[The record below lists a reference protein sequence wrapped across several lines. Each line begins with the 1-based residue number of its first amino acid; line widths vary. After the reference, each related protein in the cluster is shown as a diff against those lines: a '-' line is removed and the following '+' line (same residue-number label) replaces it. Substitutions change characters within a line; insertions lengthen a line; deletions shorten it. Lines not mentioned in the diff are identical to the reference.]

1 MPKLVGVR
9 ERRHQPYWDTL
20 LRADTNAAPDPLVS
34 NETQLFNGRNLGLE
48 YWTNMNIAGS
58 FASDNTYVVLAMR
71 VWLWFFDQGEVQR
84 TSNAMN
90 MMQLAAHQ
98 MYLTLIVGDKPQFAA
113 QAWYFPSGG
122 GIWGSATETAM
133 VNGEPTQQAI
143 LKLAKPI
150 AIPARQHFSVK
161 VNFYDTGS
169 TSFRTQYL
177 NDSTDIGLREIKV
190 VIDGIHT
197 RDVL

>member
-9 ERRHQPYWDTL
+9 ERRHQPYWDSL
-20 LRADTNAAPDPLVS
+20 IRADTNTAPDPTVS

-48 YWTNMNIAGS
+48 YWTNMNIAGA
-58 FASDNTYVVLAMR
+58 FASDNTYVVLALR
-71 VWLWFFDQGEVQR
+71 VWLWFKG
-84 TSNAMN
+84 TNALAMY
-90 MMQLAAHQ
+90 QLCVHQ
-98 MYLTLIVGDKPQFAA
+98 MYLQFIVGDKPQFAA

-122 GIWGSATETAM
+122 GIWGHDSTTPAM
-133 VNGEPTQQAI
+133 VNGLPSQQAI

-161 VNFYDTGS
+161 VNLYDTGS
-169 TSFRTQYL
+169 TSVRTNYL
-177 NDSTDIGLREIKV
+177 NSSTSVGLREIKV
-190 VIDGIHT
+190 LIDGIHT

>member
-20 LRADTNAAPDPLVS
+20 LRADTNTAPDPLVS

-48 YWTNMNIAGS
+48 FWTNMNIAGS
-58 FASDNTYVVLAMR
+58 FASDNTYVVLALR
-71 VWLWFFDQGEVQR
+71 VWLWFNG
-84 TSNAMN
+84 TNALTMY
-90 MMQLAAHQ
+90 QLMVHQ
-98 MYLTLIVGDKPQFAA
+98 MYLQFIVGDKPQFAA

-122 GIWGSATETAM
+122 GIWGHDSSTPAM
-133 VNGEPTQQAI
+133 VNGLPSQQAI

-150 AIPARQHFSVK
+150 AIPARQHFSLK
-161 VNFYDTGS
+161 VNLYDTGNTSVRTNYLNSS
-169 TSFRTQYL
+169 TSV
-177 NDSTDIGLREIKV
+177 GLREVKV
-190 VIDGIHT
+190 LVDGIHT

>member
-20 LRADTNAAPDPLVS
+20 IRADSDAAPDPTVS

-48 YWTNMNIAGS
+48 YWTNMNIAGA
-58 FASDNTYVVLAMR
+58 FASDNTYVVLALR
-71 VWLWFFDQGEVQR
+71 VWLWFKG
-84 TSNAMN
+84 TNALTMY
-90 MMQLAAHQ
+90 QLCVHQ
-98 MYLTLIVGDKPQFAA
+98 MYLQFIVGDKPQFAA

-122 GIWGSATETAM
+122 GIWGHDSSTPAM
-133 VNGEPTQQAI
+133 VNGLPSQQAI

-161 VNFYDTGS
+161 VNLYDTGS
-169 TSFRTQYL
+169 TSVRTNYL
-177 NDSTDIGLREIKV
+177 NSSTSVGLREIKV
-190 VIDGIHT
+190 LIDGIHT

>member
-9 ERRHQPYWDTL
+9 ERRHQPYWDSL
-20 LRADTNAAPDPLVS
+20 IRADKDAAPDPLVA
-34 NETQLFNGRNLGLE
+34 NETSLFNGRNLGLE

-58 FASDNTYVVLAMR
+58 FASDNTYVVLALR
-71 VWLWFFDQGEVQR
+71 VWLWFIEGSGQR
-84 TSNAMN
+84 TASALLMY
-90 MMQLAAHQ
+90 QLAVHQ
-98 MYLTLIVGDKPQFAA
+98 MYLQLIVGDKPQFAA

-122 GIWGSATETAM
+122 GIWGHDSSTPAM
-133 VNGEPTQQAI
+133 VNGMPSQQAI

-161 VNFYDTGS
+161 VNLYDTGA
-169 TSFRTQYL
+169 TSFRSTYL
-177 NDSTDIGLREIKV
+177 NAAADIGLREIKV
-190 VIDGIHT
+190 IVDGIHT

>member
-20 LRADTNAAPDPLVS
+20 LRADTNTAPDPVVS
-34 NETQLFNGRNLGLE
+34 TETQLFNGRNLGLE

-58 FASDNTYVVLAMR
+58 FASDNTYVVLALR
-71 VWLWFFDQGEVQR
+71 VWLWFKGD
-84 TSNAMN
+84 NALAMY
-90 MMQLAAHQ
+90 QLCVHQ
-98 MYLTLIVGDKPQFAA
+98 MFLQFIVGDKPQFAA

-122 GIWGSATETAM
+122 GIWGHDSTTPAM
-133 VNGEPTQQAI
+133 VNGLPSQQAI

-161 VNFYDTGS
+161 VNMYDTGS
-169 TSFRTQYL
+169 TSVRTQYL
-177 NDSTDIGLREIKV
+177 NSSTSVGLREVKV
-190 VIDGIHT
+190 LIDGIHT

>member
-20 LRADTNAAPDPLVS
+20 LRADTDTAPDPVVS

-58 FASDNTYVVLAMR
+58 FASDNTYVVLALR
-71 VWLWFFDQGEVQR
+71 VWLWFNGASAL
-84 TSNAMN
+84 TMY
-90 MMQLAAHQ
+90 QLCVHQ
-98 MYLTLIVGDKPQFAA
+98 MYLQFIVGDKPQFAA

-122 GIWGSATETAM
+122 GIWGFDSSTPSM
-133 VNGEPTQQAI
+133 VNGLPSQQAI

-161 VNFYDTGS
+161 VNLYDTGNTSVRTNYLNSS
-169 TSFRTQYL
+169 TS
-177 NDSTDIGLREIKV
+177 IGLREIKV
-190 VIDGIHT
+190 LIDGIHT

>member
-20 LRADTNAAPDPLVS
+20 IRADSDTAPDPTVS

-48 YWTNMNIAGS
+48 YWTNMNIAGA
-58 FASDNTYVVLAMR
+58 FASDNTYVVLALR
-71 VWLWFFDQGEVQR
+71 VWLWFKGD
-84 TSNAMN
+84 SALLMY
-90 MMQLAAHQ
+90 QLCVHQ
-98 MYLTLIVGDKPQFAA
+98 MYLQFIVGDKPQFAA

-122 GIWGSATETAM
+122 GIHGHDSTTPAM
-133 VNGEPTQQAI
+133 VNGLPSQQAI

-161 VNFYDTGS
+161 VNLYDTGN
-169 TSFRTQYL
+169 TSVRTNYL
-177 NDSTDIGLREIKV
+177 NSSTTIGLREIKIL
-190 VIDGIHT
+190 IDGIHT